1 MTVVRVLIVTTL
13 GPTTSDISTNML
25 LSICTSN
32 GIGTVSVRV
41 SSNPLTENTTINNNE
56 GKKTGVIQLRGN
68 DFIFIPP
75 EQAM

>member
-1 MTVVRVLIVTTL
+1 
-13 GPTTSDISTNML
+13 
-25 LSICTSN
+25 
-32 GIGTVSVRV
+32 
-41 SSNPLTENTTINNNE
+41 LTENTTINNNE